1 MSINKRY
8 ILAGAIASSIMLH
21 MGMGTTF
28 AATEYK
34 VITADSVNFR
44 SGPSTSYSTIGS
56 FNKGDKVE
64 YLGDSGS
71 WVKVK
76 YDSKTGYVYGSYV
89 GDYVFTVK
97 YVTASSLNVRS
108 GAGTNYSVLGSLIK
122 GSKVEVISESNG
134 WSKIKYNGSVGYV
147 SSKYLTTSS
156 TANTT
161 TKYVTASSLNVRSGA
176 GTNYSVLGSLSKGS
190 KVEVI
195 SESNGWSKIKYNG
208 SVGYVSSKYLTTSST
223 ANTTTKYVT
232 ASSLNVRS
240 GAGTNYSVLGSLS
253 KGSKVEVISESNG
266 WSKINYNGSV
276 GYVSSQ
282 YLSATSS
289 GSTSTSSSVDKVI
302 SYAKSLLG
310 KPYVWGAQGPS
321 SFDCSGYTYYVFKN
335 SANITLP
342 RVSQDQSNYGTY
354 VSRSNLRAGDLVF
367 FDTSGANDGNV
378 SHVGIYLG
386 NNQFIHASSSKKKVV
401 ISEMT
406 SYYSEAFV
414 RARRVL

>member
-89 GDYVFTVK
+89 GDYVSTV
-97 YVTASSLNVRS
+97 
-108 GAGTNYSVLGSLIK
+108 
-122 GSKVEVISESNG
+122 
-134 WSKIKYNGSVGYV
+134 
-147 SSKYLTTSS
+147 
-156 TANTT
+156 
-161 TKYVTASSLNVRSGA
+161 
-176 GTNYSVLGSLSKGS
+176 
-190 KVEVI
+190 
-195 SESNGWSKIKYNG
+195 
-208 SVGYVSSKYLTTSST
+208 
-223 ANTTTKYVT
+223 KYVT

>member
-89 GDYVFTVK
+89 GDYVSTV
-97 YVTASSLNVRS
+97 
-108 GAGTNYSVLGSLIK
+108 
-122 GSKVEVISESNG
+122 
-134 WSKIKYNGSVGYV
+134 
-147 SSKYLTTSS
+147 
-156 TANTT
+156 
-161 TKYVTASSLNVRSGA
+161 KYVTASSLNVRSGA

-223 ANTTTKYVT
+223 ANTITKYVT